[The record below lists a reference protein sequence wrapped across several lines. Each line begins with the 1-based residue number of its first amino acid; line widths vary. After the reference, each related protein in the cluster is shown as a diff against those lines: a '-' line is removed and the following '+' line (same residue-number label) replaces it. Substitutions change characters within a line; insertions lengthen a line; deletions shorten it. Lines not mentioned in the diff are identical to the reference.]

1 MRLEE
6 PKQPKQFERRIDRR
20 RERERLRRL
29 RYDRRKRWL
38 RGFLYLAWYV
48 LLAVATVSTI
58 YHLTIGF

>member
-1 MRLEE
+1 MNLEE
-6 PKQPKQFERRIDRR
+6 PKQHRQFERRVDRR

-38 RGFLYLAWYV
+38 RGFLYVVWYV

>member
-1 MRLEE
+1 LNLED
-6 PKQPKQFERRIDRR
+6 PKQHRQFERRVDRR

-38 RGFLYLAWYV
+38 RGFLYVVWYV